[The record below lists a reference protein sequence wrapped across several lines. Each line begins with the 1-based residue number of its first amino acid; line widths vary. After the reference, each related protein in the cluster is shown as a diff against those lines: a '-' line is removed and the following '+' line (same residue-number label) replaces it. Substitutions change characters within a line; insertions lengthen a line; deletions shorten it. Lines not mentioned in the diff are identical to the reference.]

1 MKERSPKPQS
11 LAKQIVASARGGTP
25 AGRNRA
31 EGPSRPAGA
40 PPDWPETCGT
50 FDIRIDGN
58 GVWRYQGSPIGRIAL
73 VKLFATVLRRDADGG
88 YWLVTPAEAG
98 RIEVEDV
105 PFTAVELSATGSG
118 TSQVITLRTNV
129 DDIVTVDAEHP
140 IRVAHDPESG
150 EPRPYVL
157 VRDGLEA
164 RLLRPV
170 FYHLVELGVEEGRG
184 DDQIY
189 GVWSCGHFFPLGR
202 LEDGA

>member
-11 LAKQIVASARGGTP
+11 LAKQIVASAQGRP
-25 AGRNRA
+25 AAGRNRA
-31 EGPSRPAGA
+31 KRPSRPAGV
-40 PPDWPETCGT
+40 PRDWPETCGA
-50 FDIRIDGN
+50 FDIRIDGD
-58 GVWRYQGSPIGRIAL
+58 GVWHYQGSPIGRIAL
-73 VKLFATVLRRDADGG
+73 VKLFATVLRRDAEGG

-118 TSQVITLRTNV
+118 ASQTITLRTNV

-140 IRVAHDPESG
+140 IRVEHDPESG

-170 FYHLVELGVEEGRG
+170 YYHLVELGVEEGSG

-189 GVWSCGHFFPLGR
+189 GVWSGGHFFPLGE
-202 LEDGA
+202 LKGGA